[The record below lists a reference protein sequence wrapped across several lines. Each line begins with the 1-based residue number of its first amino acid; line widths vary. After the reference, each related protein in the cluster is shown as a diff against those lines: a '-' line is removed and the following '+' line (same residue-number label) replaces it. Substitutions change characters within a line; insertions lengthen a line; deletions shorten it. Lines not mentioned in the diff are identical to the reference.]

1 MILDIVID
9 YPYLHSVII
18 FFLIILITGT
28 ILCII
33 KELNSLQQTVNSLF
47 DDIKKRIVKLESQI
61 K

>member
-33 KELNSLQQTVNSLF
+33 KELNSLQQTFNSLF
-47 DDIKKRIVKLESQI
+47 DDLEKRIAKLESTI